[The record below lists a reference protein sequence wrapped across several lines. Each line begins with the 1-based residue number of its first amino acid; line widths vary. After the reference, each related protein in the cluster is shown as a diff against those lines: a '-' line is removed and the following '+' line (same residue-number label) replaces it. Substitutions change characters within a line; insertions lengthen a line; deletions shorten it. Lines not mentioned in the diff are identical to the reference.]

1 MLKSVYAKSNPK
13 VFITSWKY
21 QTSPADTLQK
31 TLHFFCTNVMK
42 QGCHSIQKASFW
54 TPSIFFSIKSFN
66 KEICNFLFKKRNK
79 L

>member
-31 TLHFFCTNVMK
+31 TATFFLH
-42 QGCHSIQKASFW
+42 
-54 TPSIFFSIKSFN
+54 
-66 KEICNFLFKKRNK
+66 
-79 L
+79 